1 MSDEQRNT
9 KPVDDNYQADLD
21 DVGFWLRVALLQPPQ
36 MSYGGVSVKTIPTE
50 QIKAMLRT
58 LDQQATLEAERD
70 AARAEVERLR
80 ATIGLAVWNL
90 EESADWFGFSSDWQ
104 ERREKLR
111 NATAAIRA
119 ALGTEAE

>member
-36 MSYGGVSVKTIPTE
+36 MSYAGVSVKTIPTE

-58 LDQQATLEAERD
+58 LVQQATL
-70 AARAEVERLR
+70 
-80 ATIGLAVWNL
+80 
-90 EESADWFGFSSDWQ
+90 
-104 ERREKLR
+104 
-111 NATAAIRA
+111 
-119 ALGTEAE
+119 